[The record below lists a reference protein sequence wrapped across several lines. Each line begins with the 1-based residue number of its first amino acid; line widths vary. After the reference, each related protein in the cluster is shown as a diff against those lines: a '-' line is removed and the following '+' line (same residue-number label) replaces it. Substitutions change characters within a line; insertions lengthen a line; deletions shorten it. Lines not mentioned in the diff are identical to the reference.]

1 MCGGLQIRQNGED
14 ETETLKRR
22 SRNGGRRNGAL
33 FVFIRP
39 PFPATVPCGVAD
51 CTFRKVFEY
60 SAESTRVLAAEYA
73 AGLRTALRYFAQ
85 GRTPPSTFM
94 EAPATTRQ
102 NQPPGCSL
110 ESTCLHNPHPGT
122 IPAEQAPVLRPHA
135 FPKTRLGEPVL
146 L

>member
-39 PFPATVPCGVAD
+39 PFPATMLCGVAD

-60 SAESTRVLAAEYA
+60 SAESTRVLAAEYV

-85 GRTPPSTFM
+85 DTNTNKHRSGGFPDVAGTELPRTG
-94 EAPATTRQ
+94 TT
-102 NQPPGCSL
+102 
-110 ESTCLHNPHPGT
+110 
-122 IPAEQAPVLRPHA
+122 PVRGSFSWPRP
-135 FPKTRLGEPVL
+135 
-146 L
+146 